1 MDKLNGGQI
10 AAKLLLRTAY
20 AQIIIGNPV
29 VHRLVCWLLSRSQ
42 VNDDGAQSGF
52 LLRRNSFHR
61 FGFHQL
67 HFFRFFCLR
76 CIRFGDFFQSRLR
89 FGYRFALRGSS
100 FHDFF
105 RRFLWFGN
113 LYHVRLFRFGQQVVI
128 SGILPQQSVQVL
140 PDIQKGGEREIGIP
154 QHHVVA
160 VQLSDLIG
168 LAIHKHR
175 LPLGIAV
182 DHIRLIHRSSGI
194 DDQGDTPFF
203 RLSLQFSGGDEQR
216 KRAVAVGGQVG
227 VIAHEPLPR
236 GIVLRHA
243 GQVHHQSGEQRLNT
257 LAGVHEGINA
267 VVLGVVVAGDFRE
280 VLPSA
285 NLECG
290 SDPSQHHLPLKGGN
304 PVNVRLAEKMPGQH
318 QPLQPGGKLRPVQ
331 LHFRFPS
338 AEGNALALKVNV
350 AIVSV
355 GNAVTL
361 TAETVAVFQKLLLFL
376 PGMTL
381 DEEGV
386 ERQIALG
393 ASVPDGF
400 IHLILSDEGLLI
412 DALNAGNRIGQGL
425 VLQLDHLFQQKQRLM
440 AVPAQQS
447 MIFGVGKTEL
457 IQSNQRLLQERRVCQ
472 LFCNR
477 RRFIRETAYTKQFL
491 VHKEGLFLLPVIV
504 LMEIPYSFRTLQ
516 SLM

>member
-1 MDKLNGGQI
+1 
-10 AAKLLLRTAY
+10 
-20 AQIIIGNPV
+20 
-29 VHRLVCWLLSRSQ
+29 
-42 VNDDGAQSGF
+42 
-52 LLRRNSFHR
+52 
-61 FGFHQL
+61 
-67 HFFRFFCLR
+67 
-76 CIRFGDFFQSRLR
+76 
-89 FGYRFALRGSS
+89 
-100 FHDFF
+100 
-105 RRFLWFGN
+105 
-113 LYHVRLFRFGQQVVI
+113 
-128 SGILPQQSVQVL
+128 
-140 PDIQKGGEREIGIP
+140 
-154 QHHVVA
+154 
-160 VQLSDLIG
+160 
-168 LAIHKHR
+168 
-175 LPLGIAV
+175 
-182 DHIRLIHRSSGI
+182 
-194 DDQGDTPFF
+194 
-203 RLSLQFSGGDEQR
+203 
-216 KRAVAVGGQVG
+216 
-227 VIAHEPLPR
+227 
-236 GIVLRHA
+236 
-243 GQVHHQSGEQRLNT
+243 
-257 LAGVHEGINA
+257 
-267 VVLGVVVAGDFRE
+267 
-280 VLPSA
+280 
-285 NLECG
+285 
-290 SDPSQHHLPLKGGN
+290 
-304 PVNVRLAEKMPGQH
+304 MPGQH

-355 GNAVTL
+355 GNAVAL

-447 MIFGVGKTEL
+447 MVFGVGKTEL